1 MAQLVRGHMRYIDQ
15 DEDEDT
21 CWVQPIAAPPPTVV
35 TRSAAAKLRQVTQ
48 LSNDIT
54 LFSDLLEHGQY
65 EPAEQAQLAYC
76 LKVRLDK
83 ANALLYRAQ

>member
-1 MAQLVRGHMRYIDQ
+1 MAQLVRGHMRYLDK
-15 DEDEDT
+15 DEDT
-21 CWVQPIAAPPPTVV
+21 CLVQPIMAPPPTVV

-54 LFSDLLEHGQY
+54 LFSDMLEHGQY
-65 EPAEQAQLAYC
+65 EPAEQAQLVHC

-83 ANALLYRAQ
+83 ANTLLWRE